1 MADLVQGTT
10 FASDYRV
17 VRKIAQGGMGAVY
30 EAEQLS
36 TAKRRALKVMLPQL
50 VADPQLRARF
60 EQEAKIGALIASEH
74 VVEVVGAG
82 IDAASGMPWLAMEL
96 LEGETLDAA
105 MRRRTSFTPPE
116 TAQIFEQL
124 CHALGAA
131 HDAHIVH
138 RDLKPEN
145 IFMARSHRVGGG
157 DRDVKILD
165 FGVAK
170 IVSENSNQTTGA
182 LGTPMWL
189 APEQL
194 QGHVSPASDVWA
206 LGLIAFTMLAGF
218 PYWRGADSPSPS
230 LAEVLQEISM
240 KPLDPP
246 SLRAAQKGRSLP
258 SGFDAWFARC
268 VVRDPAARFPT
279 AREAFAALVPILAT
293 GGYAQA
299 TMAAVSS
306 PAFSMPAGVSQ
317 QQSQGYEQTMHASS
331 RPAAMIATPPPGP
344 MAAPSFAPQSRPV
357 KSSSGCGV
365 ALVIVLSI
373 GAVGVLLIALLILF
387 LVRR

>member
-1 MADLVQGTT
+1 MSDLAQGTT
-10 FASDYRV
+10 FANDYRV

-60 EQEAKIGALIASEH
+60 EQEAKIGARIASEH

-82 IDAASGMPWLAMEL
+82 IDAATGMPWLAMEL

-105 MRRRTSFTPPE
+105 MRRRSSFTPAE

-131 HDAHIVH
+131 HDAQIVH

-145 IFMARSHRVGGG
+145 VFMARSRRVGTAQ
-157 DRDVKILD
+157 DVKILD

-170 IVSENSNQTTGA
+170 IVSENSNKTTGA

-194 QGHVSPASDVWA
+194 QGRASPASDVWA

-218 PYWRGADSPSPS
+218 SYWRGADTASPS
-230 LAEVLQEISM
+230 LADVLQEISM

-258 SGFDAWFARC
+258 LGFDGWFARC

-279 AREAFAALVPILAT
+279 AREAFSALVPILAT

-306 PAFSMPAGVSQ
+306 PQFTMPSGVTGP
-317 QQSQGYEQTMHASS
+317 QSQGYEQTMHASS
-331 RPAAMIATPPPGP
+331 RPAAMIATPAPGS
-344 MAAPSFAPQSRPV
+344 MAALSMAPVSTPP
-357 KSSSGCGV
+357 KTSSGCSV
-365 ALVIVLSI
+365 ALVVVLSI
-373 GAVGVLLIALLILF
+373 SAGVVLLLALAVLF
-387 LVRR
+387 LFRH

>member
-1 MADLVQGTT
+1 MT
-10 FASDYRV
+10 FANDYRV

-30 EAEQLS
+30 EAEQIS
-36 TAKRRALKVMLPQL
+36 TAKLRALKVMLPQL

-60 EQEAKIGALIASEH
+60 EQEAKIGARISSEH

-82 IDAASGMPWLAMEL
+82 IDAATGMPWLAMEL

-105 MRRRTSFTPPE
+105 MRRRANFTPAE
-116 TAQIFEQL
+116 TAQIFEQI
-124 CHALGAA
+124 CHALSAA
-131 HDAHIVH
+131 HEARIVH

-145 IFMARSHRVGGG
+145 IFMARSHRVGTGA
-157 DRDVKILD
+157 RDVKILD

-170 IVSENSNQTTGA
+170 IVSENSNKTTGA

-194 QGHVSPASDVWA
+194 QGQASTASDVWA
-206 LGLIAFTMLAGF
+206 LGLIAFAMLAGF
-218 PYWRGADSPSPS
+218 PYWRGADTPSPS
-230 LAEVLQEISM
+230 LAEVLQEIST

-246 SLRAAQKGRSLP
+246 SLRVGQKGRSLP
-258 SGFDAWFARC
+258 SGFDEWFGRC

-306 PAFSMPAGVSQ
+306 PAFSMPTGVSGP
-317 QQSQGYEQTMHASS
+317 QSQGYEQTMHASS
-331 RPAAMIATPPPGP
+331 RPAAMIATPPPGS
-344 MAAPSFAPQSRPV
+344 MAAPSFASQPPPA
-357 KSSSGCGV
+357 KTSSGCSV
-365 ALVIVLSI
+365 ALVVILSI
-373 GAVGVLLIALLILF
+373 GAVGVLVFAVIVLW